1 MKVRTRSQIFSNAFK
16 DSFMQGSLLIKNL
29 LFMLSSKLYSCKVIL
44 FGYGVEGGPTRP
56 DMHERSLQDF
66 RDDELG
72 AQTYYARA
80 LAADPTHLNL
90 MEHLMEH
97 QAADA
102 PLDSGA
108 QVRA

>member
-1 MKVRTRSQIFSNAFK
+1 MCEHVRPWQLRT
-16 DSFMQGSLLIKNL
+16 D
-29 LFMLSSKLYSCKVIL
+29 
-44 FGYGVEGGPTRP
+44 GVEGGPTRP

>member
-1 MKVRTRSQIFSNAFK
+1 
-16 DSFMQGSLLIKNL
+16 
-29 LFMLSSKLYSCKVIL
+29 
-44 FGYGVEGGPTRP
+44 
-56 DMHERSLQDF
+56 MHERSLQDF